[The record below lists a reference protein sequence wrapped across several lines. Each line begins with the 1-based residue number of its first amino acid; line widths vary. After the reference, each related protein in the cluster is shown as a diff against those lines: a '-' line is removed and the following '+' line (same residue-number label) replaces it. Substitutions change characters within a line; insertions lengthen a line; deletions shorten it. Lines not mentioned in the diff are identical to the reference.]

1 MKLLIKDDRSSDS
14 QERILLDLQGSIEVE
29 TSAESIGVGNLDLSN
44 PVSKLRVFLYVFNIL
59 SRMHLFYSLD
69 TIVFKAK
76 YKNYKNH

>member
-44 PVSKLRVFLYVFNIL
+44 HVSKLRVFLYVFNIPF
-59 SRMHLFYSLD
+59 RMHLFYSLD